1 MEIKRIAFLIERYH
15 AGLISETEL
24 DELNNW
30 FHSVQ
35 IGNLTIQEWIE
46 EGGSAQQLAN
56 DSFDRF
62 KNRIP
67 LSSKQ
72 PSWKYAIAVAA
83 SVLVFITGAFLIYSR
98 NKSIN
103 TEKITQT
110 SNFKKSDR
118 QATITLENGDIIP
131 LEDYLKTGLSNK
143 TASFIVKD
151 GSVSY
156 INRGKHANA
165 FKSEFNTLT
174 TPKGGTYNLTL
185 ADGTE
190 VVLDAESS
198 ISYPTSFNGP
208 ERIVTLVGQAYFK
221 VIHDDKQPFIVKAK
235 GQILRDIGT
244 EFNVN
249 AYAEDLAMEATLI
262 EGSIS
267 VSNASHTKILIPG
280 ERASVKNNDS
290 NISVTKPILADVLA
304 WTKGSFSFRHQQISD
319 ILRQASRWYDIEVI
333 YDGKIPDKTFG
344 GKINRQGNVRELLE
358 SLRIISG
365 IQYRLEGRRVIIM
378 N

>member
-1 MEIKRIAFLIERYH
+1 
-15 AGLISETEL
+15 
-24 DELNNW
+24 
-30 FHSVQ
+30 
-35 IGNLTIQEWIE
+35 
-46 EGGSAQQLAN
+46 
-56 DSFDRF
+56 
-62 KNRIP
+62 
-67 LSSKQ
+67 
-72 PSWKYAIAVAA
+72 
-83 SVLVFITGAFLIYSR
+83 
-98 NKSIN
+98 
-103 TEKITQT
+103 
-110 SNFKKSDR
+110 
-118 QATITLENGDIIP
+118 
-131 LEDYLKTGLSNK
+131 
-143 TASFIVKD
+143 
-151 GSVSY
+151 
-156 INRGKHANA
+156 
-165 FKSEFNTLT
+165 
-174 TPKGGTYNLTL
+174 
-185 ADGTE
+185 
-190 VVLDAESS
+190 
-198 ISYPTSFNGP
+198 
-208 ERIVTLVGQAYFK
+208 LVGQAYFK